1 MPNATFIALGAV
13 AIGLVVTGFC
23 IFVAVSAS
31 KKKKASNQARQAGIP
46 EAE

>member
-31 KKKKASNQARQAGIP
+31 KKKKASNQATQASNP
-46 EAE
+46 QDE

>member
-31 KKKKASNQARQAGIP
+31 KKKASNQATQASNP
-46 EAE
+46 QAE